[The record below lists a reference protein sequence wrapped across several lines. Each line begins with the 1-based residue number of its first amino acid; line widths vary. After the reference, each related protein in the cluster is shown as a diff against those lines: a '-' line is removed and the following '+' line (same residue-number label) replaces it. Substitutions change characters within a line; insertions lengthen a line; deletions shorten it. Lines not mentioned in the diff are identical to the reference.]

1 MKKTDGGKVR
11 YAVVGLGWF
20 AQEAVLP
27 AFANSADNSELAAL
41 VSGSAEKGRELGDR
55 YGVPVHDYDGYDR
68 LLAGV
73 GIDAVYIVLPN
84 ALHRDYTVRAARA
97 GVHVLCEK
105 PMAHTVADCTLMRQ
119 ACDEAGVKLMI
130 AYRLHFEEGNL
141 QAIETLRSGK
151 IGEPRAFSSFLTQQV
166 EQGNTRLDADLG
178 GGPLL
183 DVGIYCLNAARYLFR
198 SEPTEVMA
206 FAVHGKDARFRAVPE
221 AVSCLLRFP

>member
-1 MKKTDGGKVR
+1 PMTKPVGKKVH

-27 AFANSADNSELAAL
+27 AFAQAADSSELAAL
-41 VSGSAEKGRELGDR
+41 VSGSAEKARELGDK
-55 YGVPVHDYDGYDR
+55 YGVPVYDYDGYDR
-68 LLAGV
+68 LLAGG

-84 ALHRDYTVRAARA
+84 AVHRDYTVRAATA

-105 PMAHTVADCTLMRQ
+105 PMAHTVADCARMRQ

-151 IGEPRAFSSFLTQQV
+151 IGDPRAFSS
-166 EQGNTRLDADLG
+166 
-178 GGPLL
+178 
-183 DVGIYCLNAARYLFR
+183 
-198 SEPTEVMA
+198 
-206 FAVHGKDARFRAVPE
+206 
-221 AVSCLLRFP
+221 